1 MAVYNNPYLNMYNQQ
16 PVYQQ
21 PAYQPPQPAY
31 QPPQPAYQ
39 PPQPVDWDSVAKACQ
54 TLATAASNVPGGGEY
69 VTKADLEKL
78 KTEILEG
85 VKAIARSSV

>member
-16 PVYQQ
+16 PMYQ
-21 PAYQPPQPAY
+21 
-31 QPPQPAYQ
+31 QPAYQ

-54 TLATAASNVPGGGEY
+54 TLATAASNAPGGGEY

>member
-1 MAVYNNPYLNMYNQQ
+1 MISMAVYNNPYLNMYNQQ
-16 PVYQQ
+16 PMYQ
-21 PAYQPPQPAY
+21 QPAY

-54 TLATAASNVPGGGEY
+54 TLATAVSNVPGGGEY

>member
-31 QPPQPAYQ
+31 QPPQP
-39 PPQPVDWDSVAKACQ
+39 VDWDSVSKACQ
-54 TLATAASNVPGGGEY
+54 TLAAAASNVPGGGEY
-69 VTKADLEKL
+69 VTRADLEKL

>member
-1 MAVYNNPYLNMYNQQ
+1 MISMAVYNNPYLNMYNQQ
-16 PVYQQ
+16 PMYQ
-21 PAYQPPQPAY
+21 QPAY

>member
-16 PVYQQ
+16 PMYQ
-21 PAYQPPQPAY
+21 QPAY

-69 VTKADLEKL
+69 VTRADLEKL

>member
-1 MAVYNNPYLNMYNQQ
+1 
-16 PVYQQ
+16 
-21 PAYQPPQPAY
+21 
-31 QPPQPAYQ
+31 
-39 PPQPVDWDSVAKACQ
+39 VAKACQ